1 MCTHA
6 YTHMPS
12 HLTLTT
18 HTITHATH
26 AHTSQI
32 IYFTATFPYVV
43 LTCLFFRAVTL
54 PGAGVGLSYLF
65 LPQDSWVRQ
74 L

>member
-1 MCTHA
+1 
-6 YTHMPS
+6 MPS